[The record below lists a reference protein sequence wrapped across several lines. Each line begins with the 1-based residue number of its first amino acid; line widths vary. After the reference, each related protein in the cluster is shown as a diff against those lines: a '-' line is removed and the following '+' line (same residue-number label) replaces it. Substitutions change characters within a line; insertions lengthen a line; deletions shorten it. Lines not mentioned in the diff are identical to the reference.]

1 MYICSE
7 MNRVIRV
14 STIVLFLVVIQIKSF
29 SQQIEL
35 KTIRSTS
42 EKFNQKTAQVAQYKN
57 YLLSSD
63 IFFTSLSI
71 QVNESQS
78 FKGAYIIVKKDTFY
92 LSRDE
97 HVDAI
102 NGFINA
108 NLVSFEEPIST
119 IQFYTNQIEN
129 TVLFN
134 FINGNVSKLEQNQSI
149 SNIES
154 DCLSEPE
161 SISQQLW
168 RAGLKSP
175 NYSRSFSTIDHVIIH
190 HSAGSNTNTNYTQV
204 VRDIYIYHTEVN
216 GWSDIGYNYLIAQ
229 DGTIFRG
236 RDPESGEQDN
246 VRGAHFCGMNTG
258 TMGVCL
264 LGDYTSIAPTD
275 ATTQSLLTLLS
286 WKLDKENLNAFENFS
301 FNSILSLGAIA
312 GHRDGCATEC
322 PGIKTYQK
330 IESFKSN
337 VNSIIETCY
346 PDKLIADFTW
356 SEDVIVQGES
366 VSFTD
371 ASLGTPL
378 LWEWQFDG
386 SEKEVYTQQNPSNV
400 VYPNVG
406 EFNVSLVV
414 RNGSRTD
421 TAIINT
427 LIKVNENPFNVPSA
441 FPNPVAGEAPLVL
454 NFNKDII
461 NKVEVINSKG
471 QSILAF
477 IPTGNQINIG
487 HSNFNA
493 GIYFVR
499 FIGGGKVV
507 QTTKIIVVN

>member
-1 MYICSE
+1 M
-7 MNRVIRV
+7 IRALWV
-14 STIVLFLVVIQIKSF
+14 STVFFLLAGIQTESF
-29 SQQIEL
+29 SQKVEL
-35 KTIRSTS
+35 KTIRTTYKKFSQKS
-42 EKFNQKTAQVAQYKN
+42 AQLEQNEK
-57 YLLSSD
+57 YLLSND
-63 IFFTSLSI
+63 NLFTALSLQI
-71 QVNESQS
+71 KESQS

-97 HVDAI
+97 HVDAR
-102 NGFINA
+102 NGLINA
-108 NLVSFEEPIST
+108 NLISFEKPIST
-119 IQFYTNQIEN
+119 FQLYTKQINQS
-129 TVLFN
+129 VLFN
-134 FINGNVSKLEQNQSI
+134 FINGHVGKLAPSQSLSNSK
-149 SNIES
+149 S

-161 SISQQLW
+161 SINQYLW
-168 RAGLKSP
+168 RTGLKAP
-175 NYSRSFSTIDHVIIH
+175 NYSRSFSKVDHLIIH
-190 HSAGSNTNTNYTQV
+190 HSAGSNANANYTQV

-216 GWSDIGYNYLIAQ
+216 GWSDIAYNYLIAQ
-229 DGTIFRG
+229 DGTIFKG
-236 RDPESGEQDN
+236 RDPDGGEQDN

-275 ATTQSLLTLLS
+275 TTIQSLLKLLS
-286 WKLDKENLNAFENFS
+286 WKLNKEGLNAFES
-301 FNSILSLGAIA
+301 TTFNGINLGAMA

-322 PGIKTYQK
+322 PGTKTYQK

-337 VNSIIETCY
+337 ANSIIETCY

-454 NFNKDII
+454 NLNKDII

-471 QSILAF
+471 QSVLAF
-477 IPTGNQINIG
+477 IPAGNQINID

-499 FIGGGKVV
+499 FIRGGKVV
-507 QTTKIIVVN
+507 QTTKIMVVK